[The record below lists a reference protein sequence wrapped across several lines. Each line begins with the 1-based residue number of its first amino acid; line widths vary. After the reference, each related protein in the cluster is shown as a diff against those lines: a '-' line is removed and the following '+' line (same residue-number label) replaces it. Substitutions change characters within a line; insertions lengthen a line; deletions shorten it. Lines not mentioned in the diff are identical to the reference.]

1 MVGGDDDRA
10 FFAVFEFERDE
21 EHEIHLDFGGDAAN
35 LGDLAVTPF
44 TGVDIGCQDLFA
56 GHDVFDEFIFLILE
70 LADLNRSAIGETGA
84 ATIALAIGRVLD
96 DRYLGA
102 ITVLFAQLADFG
114 LYFTAKCGLARRYG
128 IDRIAIFRP
137 LLFNVV
143 QAGLADHDLS
153 PFG

>member
-1 MVGGDDDRA
+1 MFGCDDDRA
-10 FFAVFEFERDE
+10 FFAGFEFDRYE
-21 EHEIHLDFGGDAAN
+21 EHEIHLDFGGDASE

-70 LADLNRSAIGETGA
+70 LADLNRSAIGETGT
-84 ATIALAIGRVLD
+84 ATIALASGRVLD

-114 LYFTAKCGLARRYG
+114 RSFTATCELARVYG
-128 IDRIAIFRP
+128 IDGIRIFRP
-137 LLFNVV
+137 LLFNVF
-143 QAGLADHDLS
+143 QAG
-153 PFG
+153 